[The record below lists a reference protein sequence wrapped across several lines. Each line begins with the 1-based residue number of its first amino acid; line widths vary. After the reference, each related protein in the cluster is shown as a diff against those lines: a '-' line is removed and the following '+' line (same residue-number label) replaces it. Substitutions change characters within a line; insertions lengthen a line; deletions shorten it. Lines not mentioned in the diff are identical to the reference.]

1 MTIVHKNGKIK
12 TYIRLLQRGMVIN
25 MNIIHNQNRN
35 SKATSTKNPNGGFT
49 LVELVVVMVI
59 LTVLSAILV
68 PSLLGWIDE
77 AKGKQFVLSARS
89 VYMSA
94 QAIESEKYAAW
105 DGTAAGANHN
115 LTESDKARILR
126 MADVED
132 AEIVSIV
139 FESDTLGGGAS
150 ESHGYFT
157 ITGITIQFEGATV
170 TLENGIWTVVQ

>member
-1 MTIVHKNGKIK
+1 MDIYMK
-12 TYIRLLQRGMVIN
+12 L
-25 MNIIHNQNRN
+25 IHNQNEKMSMESTRKRN
-35 SKATSTKNPNGGFT
+35 TGFT

-94 QAIESEKYAAW
+94 QTIESEKYAAW
-105 DGTAAGANHN
+105 DGTAANANHN
-115 LTESDKARILR
+115 LSESDKARILR
-126 MADVED
+126 MADAEG
-132 AEIVSIV
+132 AEILDIV
-139 FESDTLGGGAS
+139 FESDTLGREAS

-157 ITGITIQFEGATV
+157 IKGITVQFDGATV
-170 TLENGIWTVVQ
+170 TLENGVWTVVQ

>member
-1 MTIVHKNGKIK
+1 
-12 TYIRLLQRGMVIN
+12 
-25 MNIIHNQNRN
+25 MNRIHNQNRE
-35 SKATSTKNPNGGFT
+35 SEAEIIKKPNGGFT
-49 LVELVVVMVI
+49 LVELVVVMAI

-105 DGTAAGANHN
+105 DGTAANADHS
-115 LTESDKARILR
+115 LSESDKERILR

-132 AEIVSIV
+132 AQIVDVV
-139 FESDTLGGGAS
+139 FESDTLGGTTS
-150 ESHGYFT
+150 ENHGYYT
-157 ITGITIQFEGATV
+157 ITGITIQFERATV